1 MDAQLSRAWDETC
14 QILLGGPLGEIS
26 QYQKYLMKYVEE
38 VKFEKSELSGKKVTT
53 SSPSF
58 CKGAK
63 FISMDEQAKYDE
75 ILKNAKLSLN
85 EIKDIDSITSA
96 IKDKFFYSGNIITG
110 NSANFEDCD
119 SCANSRYLHH
129 CNELY
134 DCKFMAYS
142 SVLRFC
148 ENCFGSSGGGETKF
162 TINCYEVYQQNR
174 CMENFRCYTSNDCFY
189 CATLEQC
196 NNCLFSFNQK
206 NKTNTI
212 GNLQLEKSKF
222 FDLKKKLLSEMR
234 EELKSKKELISIL
247 ELMKG

>member
-14 QILLGGPLGEIS
+14 QILLGGELGDIK
-26 QYQKYLMKYVEE
+26 QYEKYLMKYVEE
-38 VKFEKSELSGKKVTT
+38 VSFRKSEISKKRVTT

-58 CKGAK
+58 CKSAK
-63 FISMDEQAKYDE
+63 FISMEEQAKYDE
-75 ILKNAKLSLN
+75 IFKNTKLDIN
-85 EIKDIDSITSA
+85 EIKDIDSILSA
-96 IKDKFFYSGNIITG
+96 VGEKFFYGGNLISG

-119 SCANSRYLHH
+119 SCANSCYLFH

-174 CMENFRCYTSNDCFY
+174 CMENFRCYTCNDCFY

-206 NKTNTI
+206 NKVNVI
-212 GNLQLEKSKF
+212 GNLQLEKTKF
-222 FDLKKKLLSEMR
+222 FDLKKKLLTEMR
-234 EELKSKKELISIL
+234 EELKSKKEIISIL